1 MRYQRMHRN
10 TFERQKTSKRQCVH
24 RIPPHKSPPLT
35 QGSTFIN
42 AASTEHLRGPFL
54 DTKPCFGW
62 TFDVQKHVV
71 LSVCNPTWLS
81 SIQFISFPAFH
92 HHIGSTSRCSCV
104 LDGRATSPAHHEP
117 DDSLHA
123 VSVVDCRFVAKNGDR
138 MCHRVCCHYAIPT
151 HAQEYL

>member
-1 MRYQRMHRN
+1 MITMKVISAIFALFLPPTVSSFAVTLN
-10 TFERQKTSKRQCVH
+10 
-24 RIPPHKSPPLT
+24 PHKSPPLT
-35 QGSTFIN
+35 QRIHFIN

-92 HHIGSTSRCSCV
+92 HHICSTSWCS
-104 LDGRATSPAHHEP
+104 
-117 DDSLHA
+117 
-123 VSVVDCRFVAKNGDR
+123 
-138 MCHRVCCHYAIPT
+138 
-151 HAQEYL
+151 